1 MMNVRLSVLSR
12 DTLVSVHL
20 DRNSCELRAAGGF
33 HSACETLHCVESDG
47 LRTHLLHVT
56 FLNHVI
62 PLFVFSVRLF
72 KRCLNICCVQI
83 ILDSLHCVLRI

>member
-1 MMNVRLSVLSR
+1 MRLRVLFR

-47 LRTHLLHVT
+47 LCTHLLHVT

-62 PLFVFSVRLF
+62 PLSVSSVPL
-72 KRCLNICCVQI
+72 KTI
-83 ILDSLHCVLRI
+83 IESRTNV